1 MKESAVQD
9 TIWSVY
15 LMLIASYRKMLFLT
29 RSSISRMMKWLLSV
43 DAYLSKEK
51 IPPCWKRFSFANI

>member
-9 TIWSVY
+9 TIWYVY
-15 LMLIASYRKMLFLT
+15 LMLIASYRKMLFLR
-29 RSSISRMMKWLLSV
+29 RSRISKMMKWLLSV

-51 IPPCWKRFSFANI
+51 TPVSWKRFSFANI